1 VTSADAFKKR
11 NTLIY
16 SLGGAVAFSRRPRR
30 NRWQIQNTADAVQ
43 FLSKKAR
50 NAFKACQRPH
60 ILIIGGPDTMTDT
73 VREDIAVHGMR
84 PVVLTLEDFLTGGLP
99 GAEPYACVICTYTDI
114 RRTTAVARAILA
126 DARLS
131 HLTFEYVT
139 FPATSYAALE
149 RHQTEGALD
158 KVSPLPTYPIDVLD
172 LYDASLEHFEKKCDI
187 RDFMDVCQLLKTVK
201 DNRIEGD
208 VAEFGSYRGHSGYLM
223 ASLMAALGLDKRLF
237 LFDTFDS
244 FPEEPLGIDRF
255 WSGSHPVDFDAV
267 RAKFDAFPFVSFVKG
282 DFTRTLKTSAVKRL
296 ALAYVDCDAYRSTDY
311 LIRRIFPDIL
321 VPGGI
326 IVFEDYG
333 HAQLLGNR
341 AAVHNYF
348 DTRPGCVQF
357 FSQFSGCYIVIKLF
371 D

>member
-1 VTSADAFKKR
+1 VTSNGIIFKYEPDYFY
-11 NTLIY
+11 N
-16 SLGGAVAFSRRPRR
+16 SGVAVASSRR

-50 NAFKACQRPH
+50 NAFKACQFPH
-60 ILIIGGPDTMTDT
+60 ILIIGAPGTMTDT
-73 VREDIAVHGMR
+73 VREDLVLRGMV
-84 PVVLTLEDFLTGGLP
+84 PVVLNLEDFLTNGVSGS
-99 GAEPYACVICTYTDI
+99 EQYACVICTYTDI
-114 RRTTAVARAILA
+114 CRTTAAARAVLA
-126 DARLS
+126 DDRLS

-149 RHQTEGALD
+149 QHQTEGALA
-158 KVSPLPTYPIDVLD
+158 KVSPLPTYPIDVFD
-172 LYDASLEHFEKKCDI
+172 IYEASLEHFEKKCDI
-187 RDFMDVCQLLKTVK
+187 RDYMDVCQLLKTVK
-201 DNRIEGD
+201 DNHIEGD

-223 ASLMAALGLDKRLF
+223 ASVMTGLGLDKRLF

-255 WSGSHPVDFDAV
+255 WSGSHPVDFDTV
-267 RAKFDAFPFVSFVKG
+267 RAKFDIFPFVTFVKG
-282 DFTRTLKTSAVKRL
+282 DFTRTLETPAVKKL

-321 VPGGI
+321 APGGI

-348 DTRPGCVQF
+348 DNRPGCVQF
-357 FSQFSGCYIVIKLF
+357 FSQFSGCYIVIKLS